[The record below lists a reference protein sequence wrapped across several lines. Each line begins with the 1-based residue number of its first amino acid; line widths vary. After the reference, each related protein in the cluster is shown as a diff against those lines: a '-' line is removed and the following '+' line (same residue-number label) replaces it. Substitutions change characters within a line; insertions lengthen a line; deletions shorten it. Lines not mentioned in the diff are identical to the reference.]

1 VDWVGIGVE
10 DIGVGG
16 MGGVVDA
23 IKLRLLSYPVL
34 VLLIFVFDKISCCV
48 RIV

>member
-16 MGGVVDA
+16 MGGGGVVDA

-48 RIV
+48 